1 MKFRVR
7 KWKLQRERDLNYPCV
22 KFILVPTMTNQLK
35 EPRFC
40 PTLAP
45 PRLLMVKSFILTWK
59 KNPKWPI
66 LCFSINMHAFNNFY
80 INNVYIYRYFA
91 CHNRISGKKS
101 LKVIYHS
108 IEEYGKTAI
117 FDQYI
122 QSSWKLIWTWEV
134 GFRLFFLTTPCQT
147 ILRPELQP
155 ERGCVEKSTFCI
167 VCVSNN
173 PHVKQKINAIHLIC
187 TLNLFFSSN

>member
-1 MKFRVR
+1 MKSFILKFCFINRSSRSFQTLPPSLKSSFHLSSLKTKVKFRVR

-80 INNVYIYRYFA
+80 IKNVYIYRYFA
-91 CHNRISGKKS
+91 CHNRISEKNP
-101 LKVIYHS
+101 
-108 IEEYGKTAI
+108 
-117 FDQYI
+117 
-122 QSSWKLIWTWEV
+122 WK
-134 GFRLFFLTTPCQT
+134 
-147 ILRPELQP
+147 
-155 ERGCVEKSTFCI
+155 
-167 VCVSNN
+167 
-173 PHVKQKINAIHLIC
+173 
-187 TLNLFFSSN
+187 